1 MRSSLNGYTRSGLAL
16 RALAAALVVVAAA
29 AIESLLLDSGP
40 QASTTSGARVIEW
53 SVDSELLGEELPVEV
68 AIPRGARD
76 GRRSLLVFLHGRGDD
91 ESSYLSDEMFE
102 ALDRQ
107 GGRAPVVAFPRGG
120 PDSYWHDRGSGAWG
134 SYVLE
139 ELLPALVRRYDI
151 EPDRIA
157 IGGISMGGFGAF
169 DIARQ
174 EPFVLSGGKE
184 ARFCA
189 VGGHSPAIW
198 EQASET
204 APGAFDDEQDFAEHD
219 VISLLG
225 PPASPLEGK
234 RFWLDVGDEDPFA
247 EANET
252 LAARLSAGGAQG
264 RLYVGEGGHESSYW
278 RANWR
283 RYMHFY
289 ARALKKC
296 QKSETDQT
304 TTERDREKGGG
315 DRERS
320 EGADGGTARASSAR
334 STTPNA
340 DP

>member
-1 MRSSLNGYTRSGLAL
+1 MDAVGNGHSRSGLAL
-16 RALAAALVVVAAA
+16 RVLGAALVVVVAV
-29 AIESLLLDSGP
+29 AIEDLALDSEP
-40 QASTTSGARVIEW
+40 QTSATSGSKVIDW
-53 SVDSELLGEELPVEV
+53 SGDSELLGEELPVSIV
-68 AIPRGARD
+68 IPPGARD

-91 ESSYLSDEMFE
+91 ESSYLDEEMFE

-120 PDSYWHDRGSGAWG
+120 PDSYWHDREDGAWG

-139 ELLPALVRRYDI
+139 ELIPALVRRYDI
-151 EPDRIA
+151 EPERIA

-174 EPFVLSGGKE
+174 EPFELSDGAR

-189 VGGHSPAIW
+189 VGGHSPAVW

-204 APGAFDDEQDFAEHD
+204 APGAFDDEQDFEAHD
-219 VISLLG
+219 VIDLVG

-247 EANET
+247 EANEL
-252 LAARLSAGGAQG
+252 LAVELARAGAQG
-264 RLYVGEGGHESSYW
+264 RLFVGAGGHDDGYW
-278 RANWR
+278 RSNWR

-296 QKSETDQT
+296 QQNE
-304 TTERDREKGGG
+304 GGE
-315 DRERS
+315 DEEQRT
-320 EGADGGTARASSAR
+320 ADDG
-334 STTPNA
+334 
-340 DP
+340 